1 MYEILSLAIVITLG
15 TSLFICIKW
24 RNLVVTG
31 PTPLSL
37 LAFSAIL
44 FTSGLDVGLIMFP
57 LVEFPVYA
65 SEAAYSFTNPLAIE
79 FGFWGFLV
87 WAFYFLTTFYFC
99 VVEPRVKL
107 FELPAIR
114 WINNAIIVATCAFT
128 AFLFLS
134 YVPSYIEGITGLQQY
149 MLVGLIIL
157 MAVFSSTDIRYVKIL
172 SLGSSALFLLLTL
185 VMLLASGA
193 SMQGYLASMANIAGY
208 FENLHRFVSPISD
221 YHGWYLFWWFAWSIM
236 IGQFV
241 ARFVSGLKT
250 WQLLLA
256 LLVIPSIAIG
266 LWFSVLYYYFS
277 NEIAVADILR
287 TAMVTLGI
295 IFVINSLDSLMRLYT
310 DNLSITVK
318 QLGRL
323 KYILGNWL
331 LMSLLVLLYQLTPL
345 KIEWVGLLV
354 IGLYVVIYT
363 LLFRHRS
370 LLGKDFSQSQLD
382 QRA

>member
-1 MYEILSLAIVITLG
+1 MYIILSMAIAITLG
-15 TSLFICIKW
+15 TSLFICLRW

-31 PTPLSL
+31 PTPLPL

-65 SEAAYSFTNPLAIE
+65 SEEPYSFTNPLAIE

-99 VVEPRVKL
+99 IVEPRVKL
-107 FELPAIR
+107 FEMPVIR
-114 WINNAIIVATCAFT
+114 WINNAIIISTCAFT

-134 YVPSYIEGITGLQQY
+134 YVPSYIEGISALQQY
-149 MLVGLIIL
+149 LLVGLIVL

-172 SLGSSALFLLLTL
+172 SLGSSALFLMLILA
-185 VMLLASGA
+185 MLLDSGA
-193 SMQGYLASMANIAGY
+193 SMQGYLGSMANIAGY
-208 FENLHRFVSPISD
+208 FSNLHRFVSPISD

-241 ARFVSGLKT
+241 SRFVSALKT
-250 WQLLLA
+250 WQLMMA
-256 LLVIPSIAIG
+256 LLVIPSIAIS

-277 NEIAVADILR
+277 NEIEVAGIPR
-287 TAMVTLGI
+287 TAMVVLGT
-295 IFVINSLDSLMRLYT
+295 IFVINSLDSLIRLYT
-310 DNLSITVK
+310 DNLSMTVN
-318 QLGRL
+318 QLGRR

-331 LMSLLVLLYQLTPL
+331 LMGILVLLYQLTPL

-354 IGLYVVIYT
+354 IGLYGVIYT
-363 LLFRHRS
+363 LLFRRRE
-370 LLGKDFSQSQLD
+370 LLGKIFSQPSQ
-382 QRA
+382 RT

>member
-1 MYEILSLAIVITLG
+1 VYEILSLAIVIILG
-15 TSLFICIKW
+15 TSLFICLKW

-31 PTPLSL
+31 PMPLSL

-65 SEAAYSFTNPLAIE
+65 AEEAYSFTNPLAIE

-99 VVEPRVKL
+99 IVEPRVKL

-114 WINNAIIVATCAFT
+114 WLNNAIIIATCAFT

-134 YVPSYIEGITGLQQY
+134 YAPSYIEGITAPQQY
-149 MLVGLIIL
+149 LLVGLIIL
-157 MAVFSSTDIRYVKIL
+157 IAVFSSTDIRYVKIL
-172 SLGSSALFLLLTL
+172 SLSSSALFLVLTL
-185 VMLLASGA
+185 VMLMASGA
-193 SMQGYLASMANIAGY
+193 SMQGYLGSIANIGGY

-250 WQLLLA
+250 WQLLIA
-256 LLVIPSIAIG
+256 LLIIPSVAIG

-277 NEIAVADILR
+277 NEIAVAGILR
-287 TAMVTLGI
+287 TTMVTLGV
-295 IFVINSLDSLMRLYT
+295 IFVINSLDSLIRLYT
-310 DNLSITVK
+310 DNLSMTVNR
-318 QLGRL
+318 LGRHQ
-323 KYILGNWL
+323 YIMGNWL
-331 LMSLLVLLYQLTPL
+331 LLSGLVLLYQLTPL

-354 IGLYVVIYT
+354 IGLYMVIYI
-363 LLFRHRS
+363 LLYRQRS
-370 LLGKDFSQSQLD
+370 LLGEDFPQSQSD
-382 QRA
+382 HRA

>member
-1 MYEILSLAIVITLG
+1 M
-15 TSLFICIKW
+15 
-24 RNLVVTG
+24 VTG

-193 SMQGYLASMANIAGY
+193 SMQGYLSSMANIAGY

-277 NEIAVADILR
+277 NEIAVAGILR

-354 IGLYVVIYT
+354 IGLYVVIYI
-363 LLFRHRS
+363 LLFRRRS
-370 LLGKDFSQSQLD
+370 LLGKDFTQSQLD

>member
-1 MYEILSLAIVITLG
+1 
-15 TSLFICIKW
+15 
-24 RNLVVTG
+24 
-31 PTPLSL
+31 
-37 LAFSAIL
+37 
-44 FTSGLDVGLIMFP
+44 MFP
-57 LVEFPVYA
+57 LIEFPVYA
-65 SEAAYSFTNPLAIE
+65 SDQAYSFTNPLAIE

-114 WINNAIIVATCAFT
+114 WVNNCIIIATCAFT
-128 AFLFLS
+128 AYLFLS
-134 YVPSYIEGITGLQQY
+134 YVPSYIEGISSPLQY
-149 MLVGLIIL
+149 LLVGSIIL
-157 MAVFSSTDIRYVKIL
+157 MAVFSSTEIRYVKIL
-172 SLGSSALFLLLTL
+172 SLSSSALFVLLAL

-193 SMQGYLASMANIAGY
+193 SIQSYLGSVGQIAGY

-266 LWFSVLYYYFS
+266 LWFSVLYYYFA
-277 NEIAVADILR
+277 NEIAVAGILR
-287 TAMVTLGI
+287 TAMVVLGV
-295 IFVINSLDSLMRLYT
+295 IFVINSLDSLIRLYT
-310 DNLSITVK
+310 DNLAVTVA
-318 QLGRL
+318 QVGLPGYL
-323 KYILGNWL
+323 LGNWL
-331 LMSLLVLLYQLTPL
+331 LLAALVLLYQLTPL

-354 IGLYVVIYT
+354 IGLYLVIY
-363 LLFRHRS
+363 LLLYRRRRRLRQYFIET
-370 LLGKDFSQSQLD
+370 
-382 QRA
+382 

>member
-1 MYEILSLAIVITLG
+1 MYIILSMAIAITLG
-15 TSLFICIKW
+15 TSLFICLRW

-31 PTPLSL
+31 PTPLPL

-65 SEAAYSFTNPLAIE
+65 SEEPYSFTNPLAIE

-99 VVEPRVKL
+99 IVEPRVKL
-107 FELPAIR
+107 FEMPVIR
-114 WINNAIIVATCAFT
+114 WINNAIIISTCAFT

-134 YVPSYIEGITGLQQY
+134 YVPSYIEGISALQQY
-149 MLVGLIIL
+149 LLVGLIVL

-172 SLGSSALFLLLTL
+172 SLGSSALFLMLILA
-185 VMLLASGA
+185 MLLDSGA
-193 SMQGYLASMANIAGY
+193 SMQGYLGSMANIAGY
-208 FENLHRFVSPISD
+208 FSNLHRFVSPISD

-241 ARFVSGLKT
+241 SRFVSGLKT
-250 WQLLLA
+250 WQLMMA
-256 LLVIPSIAIG
+256 LLVIPSIAIS

-277 NEIAVADILR
+277 NEIAVAGILR
-287 TAMVTLGI
+287 TAMVALGT
-295 IFVINSLDSLMRLYT
+295 IFVINSLDSLIRLYT
-310 DNLSITVK
+310 DNLSMTVN
-318 QLGRL
+318 QLGRR

-331 LMSLLVLLYQLTPL
+331 LMGILVLLYQLTPL

-354 IGLYVVIYT
+354 IGLYGVIYT
-363 LLFRHRS
+363 LLFRRRE
-370 LLGKDFSQSQLD
+370 LLGKIFSQPSQ
-382 QRA
+382 RT